1 MRLKM
6 IHLLLIISNGYNG
19 NTRSVQC
26 TWVYRQTSN
35 IKRTWEGF
43 KIVDHSDVVGASLVG
58 ANYIFILDLTP
69 DFDGLGQENVR
80 RDENLQNF
88 GIWCF

>member
-6 IHLLLIISNGYNG
+6 IHLLLIISDGNNG

-35 IKRTWEGF
+35 ISRTWEGS
-43 KIVDHSDVVGASLVG
+43 KILDHSDVVGASPVG
-58 ANYIFILDLTP
+58 ADYIFILDLTP
-69 DFDGLGQENVR
+69 DFDGLGKDNVR